1 MQQQVEDMQR
11 DSLQA
16 LLGTLTLVRTLSL
29 ISHARRLLGGGGGAG
44 AGAANG
50 LPSNLI
56 SCVWHALS
64 LLESQQED
72 LYTLM
77 PEPLDSGAIADSRCS
92 DYLLY

>member
-1 MQQQVEDMQR
+1 MQR

-29 ISHARRLLGGGGGAG
+29 ISHARRMLVEPPGRGGA
-44 AGAANG
+44 AAAAAPSANG
-50 LPSNLI
+50 LSSNLI

-77 PEPLDSGAIADSRCS
+77 PEPLDSGAMIDSRCS
-92 DYLLY
+92 AYLLY

>member
-1 MQQQVEDMQR
+1 MQR

-29 ISHARRLLGGGGGAG
+29 ISHARRLLVGGAG
-44 AGAANG
+44 RPGGAGPSANG
-50 LPSNLI
+50 LASNLI

-77 PEPLDSGAIADSRCS
+77 PEPLDSGAMIDSRCS
-92 DYLLY
+92 AYLLY